1 MPTIIEI
8 DNLQYGHIF
17 NNINIQI
24 KNKNIMIS
32 GPNNCGKTTLIKIL
46 DKEISAKGTIKIN
59 GKDINDYKIEDYS
72 KIVQSVI
79 PGEIIFFE
87 NTLEE
92 EITITEDTKYLIE
105 ELKIKRLLSKNTST
119 FTIKETILSQLLL
132 ALTNKPQILLLDSIS
147 NYFTKKEYENIM
159 NILHKYQEENNLTI
173 IQTSIN
179 LEDSLTTDY
188 LYIINNGEIA
198 LEGKPLEVLM
208 NDNIINKIGLNLPF
222 MVDLSVK
229 LKDYDLL
236 DKIIL
241 DKDRMVEELWK

>member
-8 DNLQYGHIF
+8 DNLQYGHIL

-46 DKEISAKGTIKIN
+46 DRKISAKGTIKIN
-59 GKDINDYKIEDYS
+59 EKDINDYKIEEYS

-92 EITITEDTKYLIE
+92 EINITEDTKYLIE
-105 ELKIKRLLSKNTST
+105 ELKVKRLLSKNTST

-132 ALTNKPQILLLDSIS
+132 ALNNKPQILLLDSIS

-159 NILHKYQEENNLTI
+159 NFLQTYQESNNLTI
-173 IQTSIN
+173 IQTSIH
-179 LEDSLTTDY
+179 LEDSLNSDY

-241 DKDRMVEELWK
+241 DKDRMVNELWK

>member
-8 DNLQYGHIF
+8 DNLQYGHIL

-46 DKEISAKGTIKIN
+46 DGEISAKGTIKIN
-59 GKDINDYKIEDYS
+59 GKDINDYKIEEYS
-72 KIVQSVI
+72 NIVQSVI

-92 EITITEDTKYLIE
+92 EINITEDTKYLIE
-105 ELKIKRLLSKNTST
+105 ELKIKRLLSKNT
-119 FTIKETILSQLLL
+119 SQLLL

-147 NYFTKKEYENIM
+147 NYFTKKEYQNIM

-173 IQTSIN
+173 IQISIN

-198 LEGKPLEVLM
+198 LEGKPLEVLT

-222 MVDLSVK
+222 MVDLSTK
-229 LKDYDLL
+229 LRDYNLLDTIITDMDGMIDLL
-236 DKIIL
+236 
-241 DKDRMVEELWK
+241 WK

>member
-1 MPTIIEI
+1 
-8 DNLQYGHIF
+8 
-17 NNINIQI
+17 
-24 KNKNIMIS
+24 
-32 GPNNCGKTTLIKIL
+32 
-46 DKEISAKGTIKIN
+46 
-59 GKDINDYKIEDYS
+59 
-72 KIVQSVI
+72 
-79 PGEIIFFE
+79 
-87 NTLEE
+87 
-92 EITITEDTKYLIE
+92 
-105 ELKIKRLLSKNTST
+105 
-119 FTIKETILSQLLL
+119 
-132 ALTNKPQILLLDSIS
+132 
-147 NYFTKKEYENIM
+147 M

-198 LEGKPLEVLM
+198 LEGKPIEVLT